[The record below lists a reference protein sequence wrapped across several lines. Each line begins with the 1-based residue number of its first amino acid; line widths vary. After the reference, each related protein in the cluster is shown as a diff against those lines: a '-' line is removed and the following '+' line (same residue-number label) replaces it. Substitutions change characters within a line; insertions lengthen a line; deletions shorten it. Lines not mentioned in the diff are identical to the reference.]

1 MIKLKEP
8 LQAEAFKV
16 NHRNDPVS
24 MQKASDGSLAEA
36 HPTIVNIFNVQG
48 NAYFVNGDS
57 NTIYSETNAP
67 IGQTTRTKNRPEKRN
82 LTRSVSPLSAFST
95 LLTILKCYAVFYNLF
110 SKVMNMFSGA

>member
-36 HPTIVNIFNVQG
+36 HPTIVNIF
-48 NAYFVNGDS
+48 AM
-57 NTIYSETNAP
+57 
-67 IGQTTRTKNRPEKRN
+67 
-82 LTRSVSPLSAFST
+82 
-95 LLTILKCYAVFYNLF
+95 
-110 SKVMNMFSGA
+110 SKKIRG